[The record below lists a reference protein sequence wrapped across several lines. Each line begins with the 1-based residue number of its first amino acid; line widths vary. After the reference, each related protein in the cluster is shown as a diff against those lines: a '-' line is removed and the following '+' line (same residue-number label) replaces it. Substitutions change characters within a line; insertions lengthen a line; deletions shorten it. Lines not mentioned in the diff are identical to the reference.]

1 MKIYLVDTNIFLEIM
16 LSQTRS
22 GDCKTLLNMIK
33 NGDIKA
39 IVTDFSIYSIM
50 LIMSNYLKIK
60 ELKVFLSSLS
70 AYKGLTIYRSK
81 LTDILMAVEI
91 MEKKGLD
98 VDDAMQYSAAFSSG
112 AKAIISFDKHF
123 DNLEIPGVEPARLI

>member
-1 MKIYLVDTNIFLEIM
+1 MYLVDTNIFLEIM

-22 GDCKTLLNMIK
+22 KDCKTLLNMIK

-50 LIMSNYLKIK
+50 LIMSNSLKIK

-70 AYKGLTIYRSK
+70 AYKGLTIYHSK
-81 LTDILMAVEI
+81 LADMLMAVEI
-91 MEKKGLD
+91 MEKEGLD
-98 VDDAMQYSAAFSSG
+98 VDDAIQYSAAIVLG
-112 AKAIISFDKHF
+112 ANAIISFDKHF
-123 DNLEIPGVEPARLI
+123 DSLKIPRLEPAQLI